1 MRELTLAFG
10 KSCYATEWSNKRTG
24 FDWLCEWLRKP
35 VRTQETVEQYKNFS
49 KEERDRAKDQGGFV
63 GGYLNGNKR
72 RAENVR
78 FRSMLTLDADNA
90 EKSFIKRFT
99 ANCCYAA
106 ALYTTHSHTPDA
118 PRVRIIVPLSRDVS
132 SDEFIAIS
140 RYFAADWG
148 IEQFDECSFRP
159 AQLMYRPSVCSDG
172 EFIFRKIDGEWL
184 DPDRYLAV
192 HPDWTQ
198 CAALPTSKHETA
210 SVTSEKRT
218 LSDPTKKDGIVG
230 TFCRAYPIREA
241 IETFLP
247 TVYSPSAHT
256 GRYDYIPA
264 DSSAGVVIYDE
275 KFAYSHH
282 ATDPAYG
289 RLLNA
294 FDIVRIHLFGD
305 EDKKKSFDNMC
316 LFICEDERVK
326 RQLTQDLKET
336 SQSISPASTNT
347 DTPDTADKSSD
358 EDIDKIAFNKNGGIK
373 ETLDNIVLVIRS
385 DKGLKNIAYNL
396 HRDSIEARGALP
408 WKQIKPGWSD
418 SDSASLKVY
427 LSNKYG
433 FYSPNKTRDALLAVA
448 SERAYHPVREYL
460 CSLPEWD
467 GTKRVETLLIDY
479 FGAEDSVYTRAVTRK
494 TLAAAVARIFEPG
507 KKFDS
512 VLILNGPQGIGK
524 STFFSRLAGDWFS
537 DSLTVTDMKD
547 KAGAEKLQGYWIL
560 ELSELNGMKKTDVEI
575 VKSFITR
582 CDDKY
587 RASYGVNVESH
598 PRQSIIVGSTNAEEG
613 FLRDI
618 TGNRRFWPVRISGQS
633 EKKPWDIDTPTVRQ
647 IWAEALEIYRKGEV
661 LYLTGDEATAAQSEQ
676 TKALESDEREG
687 LVRRYLETLL
697 PDEWDSMTL
706 AERRNFLTDS
716 EYDFN
721 RHKGKNKRRTVSN
734 IEIWCECFGRNAA
747 EMRSA
752 DSYTISAIMKKI
764 DGWEKDTLI
773 RQIIPLYGRQ
783 RLYISS
789 DCEED

>member
-10 KSCYATEWSNKRTG
+10 ESCHATNWSNRRTG
-24 FDWLCEWLRKP
+24 FDGLCEWLKKP
-35 VRTQETVEQYKNFS
+35 VKTEETTEQYTNFS
-49 KEERDRAKDQGGFV
+49 KEDRDKAKDQGGFV

-72 RAENVR
+72 RVENVR

-90 EKSFIKRFT
+90 EKGFIKRFT

-106 ALYTTHSHTPDA
+106 ALYTTHSHTPDS
-118 PRVRIIVPLSRDVS
+118 PRVRIIVPLTRDVS

-159 AQLMYRPSVCSDG
+159 AQLMYRPSVCCDG
-172 EFIFRKIDGEWL
+172 EFIFRKIEGEWL
-184 DPDRYLAV
+184 NPDRYLAV
-192 HPDWTQ
+192 HPDWTR
-198 CAALPTSKHETA
+198 CDTLPTAKRENIPAKSKNGT
-210 SVTSEKRT
+210 V
-218 LSDPTKKDGIVG
+218 SDPLKKDGIVG

-241 IETFLP
+241 IETFLSD
-247 TVYSPSAHT
+247 VYSPSMHT

-264 DSSAGVVIYDE
+264 ESSAGVVIYDE

-294 FDIVRIHLFGD
+294 FDIVRIHKFGD
-305 EDKKKSFDNMC
+305 GDPKDSFDRMC
-316 LFICEDERVK
+316 LFICEDARVK
-326 RQLTQDLKET
+326 RQLTQDLKNT
-336 SQSISPASTNT
+336 TQSGSPADTKT
-347 DTPDTADKSSD
+347 DTNDKSD
-358 EDIDKIAFNKNGGIK
+358 DDIDGIEFNKNGEIK
-373 ETLDNIVLVIRS
+373 DTLDNIVLVIRS

-396 HRDSIEARGALP
+396 HRDSIESRGALP

-418 SDSASLKVY
+418 SDSASIKVY
-427 LSNKYG
+427 LSKKYG

-448 SERAYHPVREYL
+448 SERAYHPVMEYL
-460 CSLPEWD
+460 NALPHWD
-467 GTKRVETLLIDY
+467 GKKRVDTLLVDY
-479 FGAEDSVYTRAVTRK
+479 FGAEDSIYTRAVTRK

-507 KKFDS
+507 RKFDS

-560 ELSELNGMKKTDVEI
+560 ELSELNGMKKTDVEV

-598 PRQSIIVGSTNAEEG
+598 PRQSIIVGSTNAEDG

-633 EKKPWDIDTPTVRQ
+633 EKKPWDIDTPTVKQ
-647 IWAEALEIYRKGEV
+647 IWAEALEIYKSGEV
-661 LYLTGDEATAAQSEQ
+661 LYLKGEEATAAQNEQ
-676 TKALESDEREG
+676 ANALESDDREG
-687 LVRRYLETLL
+687 LVRKYLDTLL
-697 PDEWDSMTL
+697 PDEWDSMNL
-706 AERRNFLTDS
+706 AERRNFINDS

-721 RHKGKNKRRTVSN
+721 RHKGKNKRQTVSN
-734 IEIWCECFGRNAA
+734 IEIWCECFGRDGA

-764 DGWEKDTLI
+764 NGWEKDMI
-773 RQIIPLYGRQ
+773 NRPVVPLYGQQ
-783 RLYISS
+783 RLYVRT
-789 DCEED
+789 